1 MKVIAST
8 IKSAQWQAWLSQQT
22 SPFPI
27 VQSGTS
33 DHPSD
38 SEALIIANPCTLA
51 DIEQD
56 LLSFD
61 EVVLH
66 VWDAK
71 STLADALRNGAD
83 DNAIEETLA
92 EWMRF
97 TKALLAW
104 LPNHQHKVNLISHT
118 HATFYIEAWQGW
130 LTSLGIEWPD
140 AMSMAPRTQQDEYD
154 IFAAYYIS
162 QRPEFAHLEQ
172 LLFSVTLP
180 MGDSYPTLPFNMTSL
195 AQQSQQVVE
204 QLRYAHKQQRDSQE
218 KLEALK
224 QAHDAER
231 AQYEEKLAQVEQQK
245 QKWES
250 RFQDNDRHSQSL
262 TQENNL
268 LLTELH
274 RMQEALESALIDNQR
289 SEGQYQES
297 VRRTEDAEK
306 KQTALKHE
314 NQALIT
320 ELHNTKQSLD
330 EALAQQQRLTK
341 RSAELEQT
349 IAQHNKQ
356 YAQLNADYTAS
367 QNKLTALEQKKH
379 HKIDELTQHN
389 HTLTEENSMIIA
401 ELHRV
406 QETLE
411 ALYNEKSA
419 LDEQVSQQQE
429 QLTEQAQQLKANNA
443 KIASLSKRVRLTK
456 LELAQALASKTLL
469 EKELTA
475 HHNSALWKVT
485 VPVRKFRQT
494 PKRKRAEKL
503 AQQKLLIELSSFFD
517 KEWYLNQYP
526 DVEQQGL
533 DPIDHYLRFGAQ
545 EGRNPSP
552 DFDTRWYLKTYPDVA
567 ESGLN
572 PLIHFIKFGNR
583 EERQTAAKL
592 LENKM

>member
-22 SPFPI
+22 SPFPV
-27 VQSGTS
+27 VQTCTS
-33 DHPSD
+33 SMGN
-38 SEALIIANPCTLA
+38 SEAVIIATPCTLT
-51 DIEQD
+51 DIDQN
-56 LLSFD
+56 LQAFD
-61 EVVLH
+61 DVVLH

-71 STLADALRNGAD
+71 STLADALRNGGD
-83 DNAIEETLA
+83 ETAINKTLA
-92 EWMRF
+92 EWMHV
-97 TKALLAW
+97 TKTLLAW
-104 LPNHQHKVNLISHT
+104 LPNHQHKVNLVSHT

-130 LTSLGIEWPD
+130 LCSLGIEWPD
-140 AMSMAPRTQQDEYD
+140 ASSMAPRTQQDEYD
-154 IFAAYYIS
+154 IFAAYYVT
-162 QRPEFAHLEQ
+162 QHPELAQLEQ

-180 MGDSYPTLPFNMTSL
+180 MGDTYPTLPFDMTGL
-195 AQQSQQVVE
+195 AQQSQQAVE
-204 QLRYAHKQQRDSQE
+204 QLRYANKQQRDYQE
-218 KLEALK
+218 KLDALK
-224 QAHDAER
+224 QAHEAER
-231 AQYEEKLAQVEQQK
+231 DKHNEKLDGLQQQK
-245 QKWES
+245 QSWEARCKDS
-250 RFQDNDRHSQSL
+250 ERQIQHL
-262 TQENNL
+262 TQENDL

-274 RMQEALESALIDNQR
+274 RTQETLESTLLQNQQTEEQHQASIKR
-289 SEGQYQES
+289 LENAES
-297 VRRTEDAEK
+297 DT
-306 KQTALKHE
+306 TALKQE
-314 NQALIT
+314 NQALVT

-367 QNKLTALEQKKH
+367 QNKLSALEQKKH

-406 QETLE
+406 QEALE

-592 LENKM
+592 LELK

>member
-61 EVVLH
+61 EVILH

-71 STLADALRNGAD
+71 STLADALRNGAGD
-83 DNAIEETLA
+83 KAIEETLT

-180 MGDSYPTLPFNMTSL
+180 MGDSYPTLPFDMTSL

-204 QLRYAHKQQRDSQE
+204 QLRYTNKQLTECKKEVELLRQE
-218 KLEALK
+218 KANEKVKFDKHAVEIEKQLK
-224 QAHDAER
+224 DSKLKLHTLVQEKELVIAELYR
-231 AQYEEKLAQVEQQK
+231 V
-245 QKWES
+245 
-250 RFQDNDRHSQSL
+250 
-262 TQENNL
+262 
-268 LLTELH
+268 
-274 RMQEALESALIDNQR
+274 QEALDVSLDK
-289 SEGQYQES
+289 SE
-297 VRRTEDAEK
+297 
-306 KQTALKHE
+306 KQTAECKSLEKSIAEQQELHSRLNKEHIARQADLRASIQKIKALEHE
-314 NQALIT
+314 NNFAST
-320 ELHNTKQSLD
+320 ELNRVKELLDLSLNENKKQ
-330 EALAQQQRLTK
+330 
-341 RSAELEQT
+341 AERC
-349 IAQHNKQ
+349 I
-356 YAQLNADYTAS
+356 
-367 QNKLTALEQKKH
+367 ALEQQVSDIRHKQIYADKRYTNSQAALDASEKKKQLLVEEH
-379 HKIDELTQHN
+379 EL
-389 HTLTEENSMIIA
+389 LIA
-401 ELHRV
+401 ELHRA
-406 QETLE
+406 QEAFGMLCE
-411 ALYNEKSA
+411 EKTI
-419 LDEQVSQQQE
+419 LKEKTDQ
-429 QLTEQAQQLKANNA
+429 QAQQLKANTA
-443 KIASLSKRVRLTK
+443 KIASLSKRIRSTK
-456 LELAQALASKTLL
+456 LELAQALTSKTLL
-469 EKELTA
+469 EKEIAA
-475 HHNSALWKVT
+475 HHKSALWKVT

-503 AQQKLLIELSSFFD
+503 AQQKMLIELSDFFD
-517 KEWYLNQYP
+517 KAWYLSQYP

-572 PLIHFIKFGNR
+572 PLVHFIKFGNR

-592 LENKM
+592 LELK